1 MPMGRILIPLSVIL
15 FCSSCVPRTLIVD
28 HPKIVSLYFE
38 KKIKSLERKKSLSTD
53 QKRLLLKTK
62 VEYGFGVL
70 LEESDRILDHDYN
83 LGVKKSQE
91 AHIVFSDAKKVGNS
105 ILVISY
111 PKLDSWLSGETDLQ
125 FKINDV
131 SDLYWLAAAYGGAIK
146 SSRGNPFD
154 VVKLPVV
161 KKLLITAIALDPKW
175 GKGALYSAMMSYTS
189 SRPDLF
195 GDALIDSVSSFYEK
209 ALIASDSLD
218 ASLFVSYAELIDK
231 KFQDRDA
238 FEQRLDIVLNM
249 DVEKDKDFRLSNII
263 AQERAKWLLSK
274 TNEIFFE

>member
-1 MPMGRILIPLSVIL
+1 MGRILIPLSVIL

-38 KKIKSLERKKSLSTD
+38 KKIKSLERKKSLSTE

-70 LEESDRILDHDYN
+70 LEESDRILDEDYN

-105 ILVISY
+105 ILIISY

-154 VVKLPVV
+154 VVNLPVV

-195 GDALIDSVSSFYEK
+195 GDALIDSVSYFYTK

-238 FEQRLDIVLNM
+238 FERKLDLVLNM

-274 TNEIFFE
+274 TDEIFFE

>member
-1 MPMGRILIPLSVIL
+1 MGRILILLSVIL

-70 LEESDRILDHDYN
+70 LEESDRILDDDYN

-91 AHIVFSDAKKVGNS
+91 AYIVFSDAKKVGNS
-105 ILVISY
+105 ILIISY

-195 GDALIDSVSSFYEK
+195 GDALIDSVSSFYAK

-238 FEQRLDIVLNM
+238 FEQKLDLVLNM
-249 DVEKDKDFRLSNII
+249 DVVKDKDFRLSNII

-274 TNEIFFE
+274 TDEIFFE

>member
-1 MPMGRILIPLSVIL
+1 MGRILILLSVIL

-38 KKIKSLERKKSLSTD
+38 KKIKSLERKKSLSTE

-70 LEESDRILDHDYN
+70 LEESDRTLDHDYN

-91 AHIVFSDAKKVGNS
+91 AYIVFSDAKKVGNS
-105 ILVISY
+105 ILIISY

-238 FEQRLDIVLNM
+238 FERKLDLVLNM

-274 TNEIFFE
+274 TDEIFFE

>member
-1 MPMGRILIPLSVIL
+1 MGRILIPLSVIL

-28 HPKIVSLYFE
+28 HPKVVSLYFE
-38 KKIKSLERKKSLSTD
+38 KKIKSLERKKSLSPK

-105 ILVISY
+105 ILIISY
-111 PKLDSWLSGETDLQ
+111 PKLDSWLSGKTNLQ

-161 KKLLITAIALDPKW
+161 KKLLMTAIALDPKW

-195 GDALIDSVSSFYEK
+195 GDALIDSVSSFYAK

-238 FEQRLDIVLNM
+238 FEQKLDLALNM

-274 TNEIFFE
+274 TDEFFFE

>member
-1 MPMGRILIPLSVIL
+1 MGRILILLSVIL
-15 FCSSCVPRTLIVD
+15 CCSSCVPRTLIVD

-38 KKIKSLERKKSLSTD
+38 NKIKSLERKKSLSTK

-70 LEESDRILDHDYN
+70 LEESDRTLDHDYN

-105 ILVISY
+105 ILIISY

-125 FKINDV
+125 FNINDV

-238 FEQRLDIVLNM
+238 FEQKLDIVLNM

-274 TNEIFFE
+274 TDEIFFE

>member
-1 MPMGRILIPLSVIL
+1 MGRILILLSVIL

-38 KKIKSLERKKSLSTD
+38 KKIKSLERKKSLSTE

-70 LEESDRILDHDYN
+70 LEESDRILDDDYN

-91 AHIVFSDAKKVGNS
+91 AYIVFSDAKKVGNS
-105 ILVISY
+105 ILIISY

-238 FEQRLDIVLNM
+238 FEQKLDIVLNM

-274 TNEIFFE
+274 TDDIFFE

>member
-1 MPMGRILIPLSVIL
+1 MGRILILLSVIL

-28 HPKIVSLYFE
+28 HPKVVSLYFE
-38 KKIKSLERKKSLSTD
+38 KKIKSLERKKSLSTE

-70 LEESDRILDHDYN
+70 LEESDRILDYDYN

-91 AHIVFSDAKKVGNS
+91 AYIVFSDAKKVGNS

-195 GDALIDSVSSFYEK
+195 GDALIDSVSSFYAK

-238 FEQRLDIVLNM
+238 FEQKLDIVLNM

-274 TNEIFFE
+274 TDEIFFE

>member
-1 MPMGRILIPLSVIL
+1 MDRILILLSVIL

-38 KKIKSLERKKSLSTD
+38 KKIKSLERKKSLSTE

-70 LEESDRILDHDYN
+70 LEESDRTLDHDYN

-91 AHIVFSDAKKVGNS
+91 AYIVFSDAKKVGNS
-105 ILVISY
+105 ILIISY

-125 FKINDV
+125 FNINDV

-195 GDALIDSVSSFYEK
+195 GDALIDSVSSFYAK

-238 FEQRLDIVLNM
+238 FEQKLDIVLNM

-274 TNEIFFE
+274 TDEIFFE

>member
-1 MPMGRILIPLSVIL
+1 MGRILIPLSVIL
-15 FCSSCVPRTLIVD
+15 FCSSCVQRTLIVD

-38 KKIKSLERKKSLSTD
+38 KKIKSLERKKSLSTE

-105 ILVISY
+105 ILIISY

-195 GDALIDSVSSFYEK
+195 GDALIDSVSSFYAK

-238 FEQRLDIVLNM
+238 FEKKLDLVLNM

-274 TNEIFFE
+274 TDEIFFE

>member
-38 KKIKSLERKKSLSTD
+38 KKIKSLERKKSLSTE

-70 LEESDRILDHDYN
+70 LEESDRILDDDYN

-105 ILVISY
+105 ILIISY

-154 VVKLPVV
+154 VVNLPVV

-238 FEQRLDIVLNM
+238 FEQKLDIVLNM

-274 TNEIFFE
+274 TDEIFFE

>member
-38 KKIKSLERKKSLSTD
+38 KKIKSLERKKSLSTK

-70 LEESDRILDHDYN
+70 LEESDRILDYDYN

-105 ILVISY
+105 ILIISY

-195 GDALIDSVSSFYEK
+195 GDALIDSVSSFYAK

-238 FEQRLDIVLNM
+238 FEQKLDIVLNM

-274 TNEIFFE
+274 TDEIFFE

>member
-1 MPMGRILIPLSVIL
+1 MGRILILLSVIL

-38 KKIKSLERKKSLSTD
+38 KKIKSLERKKSLSTE

-70 LEESDRILDHDYN
+70 LEESDRILDDDYN

-91 AHIVFSDAKKVGNS
+91 AYIVFSDAKKVGNS
-105 ILVISY
+105 ILIISY

-125 FKINDV
+125 FNINDV

-195 GDALIDSVSSFYEK
+195 GDALIDSVSSFYAK

-238 FEQRLDIVLNM
+238 FEQKLDIVLNM

-274 TNEIFFE
+274 TDEIFFE

>member
-1 MPMGRILIPLSVIL
+1 MGRILIHLSVIL

-28 HPKIVSLYFE
+28 HPKVVSLYFE
-38 KKIKSLERKKSLSTD
+38 KKIKSLERKKSLSPK

-70 LEESDRILDHDYN
+70 LEESDRILDYDYN

-91 AHIVFSDAKKVGNS
+91 AYIVFSDAIKVGNS
-105 ILVISY
+105 ILIISY
-111 PKLDSWLSGETDLQ
+111 PKLDSWLSGKINLQ

-154 VVKLPVV
+154 IVKLPVV
-161 KKLLITAIALDPKW
+161 KKLLMTAIALDPKW

-195 GDALIDSVSSFYEK
+195 GDALIDSVSSFYAK

-238 FEQRLDIVLNM
+238 FEQKLDLALNM

-274 TNEIFFE
+274 TDEFFFE

>member
-1 MPMGRILIPLSVIL
+1 MGRILILLSVIL

-38 KKIKSLERKKSLSTD
+38 NKIKSLERKKSLSTE

-70 LEESDRILDHDYN
+70 LEESDRTLDHDYN

-105 ILVISY
+105 ILIISY

-195 GDALIDSVSSFYEK
+195 GDALIDSVSSFYAK

-238 FEQRLDIVLNM
+238 FEQKLDIVLNM

-274 TNEIFFE
+274 TDEIFFE

>member
-1 MPMGRILIPLSVIL
+1 MGRILILLSVIL

-38 KKIKSLERKKSLSTD
+38 KKIKSLERKKSLSPK

-70 LEESDRILDHDYN
+70 LEESDRILDYDYN

-91 AHIVFSDAKKVGNS
+91 AYIVFSDAKKVGNS
-105 ILVISY
+105 ILIISY

-195 GDALIDSVSSFYEK
+195 GDALIDSVSSFYAK

-238 FEQRLDIVLNM
+238 FEQKLDLALNM

-274 TNEIFFE
+274 TDEFFFE

>member
-1 MPMGRILIPLSVIL
+1 MGRILIHLSVIL

-38 KKIKSLERKKSLSTD
+38 KKIKSLERKKSLSPK

-70 LEESDRILDHDYN
+70 LEESDRILDDDYN

-91 AHIVFSDAKKVGNS
+91 AYIVFSDAIKVGNS
-105 ILVISY
+105 ILIISY
-111 PKLDSWLSGETDLQ
+111 PKLDSWLSSETDLQ

-195 GDALIDSVSSFYEK
+195 GDALIDSVSSFYAK

-238 FEQRLDIVLNM
+238 FEQKLDLVLNM

-274 TNEIFFE
+274 TDEIFFE

>member
-1 MPMGRILIPLSVIL
+1 MGRILIHLSVIL

-38 KKIKSLERKKSLSTD
+38 KKIKSLERKKSLSTE

-70 LEESDRILDHDYN
+70 LEESDRILDDDYN

-105 ILVISY
+105 ILIISY

-195 GDALIDSVSSFYEK
+195 GEILKDSVTFYYSK
-209 ALIASDSLD
+209 AISASDSLD
-218 ASLFVSYAELIDK
+218 AGPFVSYAESIDK
-231 KFQDRDA
+231 KFQQKDA
-238 FEQRLDIVLNM
+238 FEQKLQFVLDM
-249 DVEKDKDFRLSNII
+249 DVENDKDLRLSNII
-263 AQERAKWLLSK
+263 AQERAKWLLLKKS
-274 TNEIFFE
+274 EYFLE

>member
-1 MPMGRILIPLSVIL
+1 MGRILIPLSVIL

-38 KKIKSLERKKSLSTD
+38 KKIKSLERKKSLSTE

-70 LEESDRILDHDYN
+70 LEESDRILDDDYN

-91 AHIVFSDAKKVGNS
+91 AYIVFSDAKKVGNS
-105 ILVISY
+105 ILIISY

-238 FEQRLDIVLNM
+238 FEQKLDIVLNM

-274 TNEIFFE
+274 TDEIFFE

>member
-1 MPMGRILIPLSVIL
+1 MGRILIHLSVIL

-28 HPKIVSLYFE
+28 HPKVVSLYFE
-38 KKIKSLERKKSLSTD
+38 KKIKSLERKKSLSPK

-70 LEESDRILDHDYN
+70 LEESDRILDYDYN

-91 AHIVFSDAKKVGNS
+91 AYIVFSDAIKVGNS
-105 ILVISY
+105 ILIISY
-111 PKLDSWLSGETDLQ
+111 PKLDSWLSGKTNLQ

-195 GDALIDSVSSFYEK
+195 GDALIDSVSSFYAK

-238 FEQRLDIVLNM
+238 FEQKLDLALNM

-274 TNEIFFE
+274 TDEFFFE

>member
-1 MPMGRILIPLSVIL
+1 MGRILIPLSVIL

-38 KKIKSLERKKSLSTD
+38 KKIKSLERKKSLSTE

-70 LEESDRILDHDYN
+70 LEESDRTLDHDYN

-91 AHIVFSDAKKVGNS
+91 AYIVFSDAKKVGNS
-105 ILVISY
+105 ILIISY

-154 VVKLPVV
+154 VVNLPVV

-238 FEQRLDIVLNM
+238 FEQKLDIVLNM

-274 TNEIFFE
+274 TDDIFFE

>member
-1 MPMGRILIPLSVIL
+1 MGRILILLSVIV

-38 KKIKSLERKKSLSTD
+38 KKIKSLERKKSLSPK

-70 LEESDRILDHDYN
+70 LEESDRILDYDYN

-91 AHIVFSDAKKVGNS
+91 AYIVFSDAKKVGNS
-105 ILVISY
+105 ILIISY
-111 PKLDSWLSGETDLQ
+111 PKLDSWLSGETNLQ

-154 VVKLPVV
+154 VVNLPVV
-161 KKLLITAIALDPKW
+161 K
-175 GKGALYSAMMSYTS
+175 
-189 SRPDLF
+189 
-195 GDALIDSVSSFYEK
+195 
-209 ALIASDSLD
+209 
-218 ASLFVSYAELIDK
+218 
-231 KFQDRDA
+231 
-238 FEQRLDIVLNM
+238 NC
-249 DVEKDKDFRLSNII
+249 
-263 AQERAKWLLSK
+263 
-274 TNEIFFE
+274 

>member
-1 MPMGRILIPLSVIL
+1 MGRILILLSVIL

-38 KKIKSLERKKSLSTD
+38 KKIKSLERKKSLSTE

-70 LEESDRILDHDYN
+70 LEESDRTLDHDYN

-91 AHIVFSDAKKVGNS
+91 AYIVFSDAKKVGNS
-105 ILVISY
+105 ILIISY

-195 GDALIDSVSSFYEK
+195 GDALIDSVSSFYAK

-238 FEQRLDIVLNM
+238 FEQKLDIVLNM

-274 TNEIFFE
+274 TDEIFFE

>member
-1 MPMGRILIPLSVIL
+1 MGRILILLSVIL

-38 KKIKSLERKKSLSTD
+38 KKIKSLERKKSLSTE

-70 LEESDRILDHDYN
+70 LEESDRILDDDYN

-105 ILVISY
+105 ILIISY

-238 FEQRLDIVLNM
+238 FEQKLDIVLNM

-274 TNEIFFE
+274 TDEIFFE

>member
-1 MPMGRILIPLSVIL
+1 MGRILIHLSVIL

-28 HPKIVSLYFE
+28 HPKVVSLYFE
-38 KKIKSLERKKSLSTD
+38 KKIKSLERKKSLSTE

-70 LEESDRILDHDYN
+70 LEESDRILDYDYN

-91 AHIVFSDAKKVGNS
+91 AYIVFSDAIKVGNS
-105 ILVISY
+105 ILIISY
-111 PKLDSWLSGETDLQ
+111 PKLDSWLSGKTNLQ

-154 VVKLPVV
+154 IVKLPVV
-161 KKLLITAIALDPKW
+161 KKLLMTAIALDPKW

-195 GDALIDSVSSFYEK
+195 GDALIDSVSSFYAK

-238 FEQRLDIVLNM
+238 FEQKLDLALNM

-274 TNEIFFE
+274 TDEFFFE

>member
-1 MPMGRILIPLSVIL
+1 MDRILILLSVIL

-38 KKIKSLERKKSLSTD
+38 KKIKSLERKKSLSTE

-70 LEESDRILDHDYN
+70 LEESDRILDDDYN

-91 AHIVFSDAKKVGNS
+91 AYIVFSDAKKVGNS
-105 ILVISY
+105 ILIISY

-238 FEQRLDIVLNM
+238 FEQKLDIVLNM

-274 TNEIFFE
+274 TDDIFFE

>member
-1 MPMGRILIPLSVIL
+1 MGRILILLSVIL

-38 KKIKSLERKKSLSTD
+38 KKIKSLERKKSLSTE

-70 LEESDRILDHDYN
+70 LEESDRILDVDYN

-91 AHIVFSDAKKVGNS
+91 AYIVFSDAKKVGNS
-105 ILVISY
+105 ILIISY

-195 GDALIDSVSSFYEK
+195 GDALIDSVSSFYAK

-238 FEQRLDIVLNM
+238 FEQKLDIVLNM

-274 TNEIFFE
+274 TDEIFFE

>member
-1 MPMGRILIPLSVIL
+1 MGRILILLSVIL

-38 KKIKSLERKKSLSTD
+38 KKIKSLERKKSLSTE

-91 AHIVFSDAKKVGNS
+91 AYIVFSDAKKVGNS
-105 ILVISY
+105 ILIISY
-111 PKLDSWLSGETDLQ
+111 PKLDSWLSGEIDLQ

-154 VVKLPVV
+154 VVNLPVV

-195 GDALIDSVSSFYEK
+195 GDALIDSVSSFYAK

-238 FEQRLDIVLNM
+238 FEQKLDIVLNM

-274 TNEIFFE
+274 TDEIFFE